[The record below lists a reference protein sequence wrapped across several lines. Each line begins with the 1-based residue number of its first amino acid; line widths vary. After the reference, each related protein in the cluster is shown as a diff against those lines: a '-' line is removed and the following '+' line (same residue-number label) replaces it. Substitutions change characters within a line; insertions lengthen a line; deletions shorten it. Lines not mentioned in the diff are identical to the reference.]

1 MNINHKIEES
11 SLKESIRVL
20 IVEDEEKLLTY
31 LKGILNEE
39 EFSTSSC
46 SSYFELET
54 LIEIPMSRFDVIILD
69 RLLQGK
75 DSGTL
80 LSKIKYCFPDAKI
93 LILSAINTPSEKALL
108 LDSGAD
114 DYLAKPFDGEELVA
128 RVRALLRRN
137 YHSIKLGDVSLN
149 SISRTMTINQNEIS
163 LTNKEF
169 DLLKTL
175 SQAPGKIFNKSFL
188 NSQVW
193 EVSSNVDSN
202 AVEATIT
209 KLRRKLVEAGSS
221 VSIRNIRNRGYW
233 IEE

>member
-1 MNINHKIEES
+1 MNSNHKAEERF
-11 SLKESIRVL
+11 LKESIRVL

-31 LKGILNEE
+31 LKGLLNEE
-39 EFSTSSC
+39 EFSTFSC
-46 SSYFELET
+46 SSFFELET
-54 LIEIPMSRFDVIILD
+54 LIEIPMSRFDIIILD

-80 LSKIKYCFPDAKI
+80 LSKIKYCFSDAKI

-149 SISRTMTINQNEIS
+149 SISRTMTISQNEIS

-175 SQAPGKIFNKSFL
+175 IQAPGKIFNKTLL

-193 EVSSNVDSN
+193 EVSSDVDSN
-202 AVEATIT
+202 VVEATIT
-209 KLRRKLVEAGSS
+209 KLRRKLVDAGSS
-221 VSIRNIRNRGYW
+221 VSIKNIRNRGYW